1 MYHRLDLFV
10 QENVDRIK
18 LLSTILMISCLVS
31 SIALF
36 YLAIKSSVS
45 LYFVYSALFILIIL
59 FYYKKNRSIFKR
71 GNYWADLITEESNEI
86 VWIKPIKVKHKSI
99 IITIY
104 ETRHFQLLTKNGLKV
119 NIDCSTDERR
129 EIFLEGI
136 KTYLPHAHI
145 GYSYQVDHIYKKD
158 SQNFIQNLRLQN
170 LYMPVCH

>member
-59 FYYKKNRSIFKR
+59 FYFIIKR
-71 GNYWADLITEESNEI
+71 IEECLRE
-86 VWIKPIKVKHKSI
+86 VI
-99 IITIY
+99 IGQI
-104 ETRHFQLLTKNGLKV
+104 LLLRNQTK
-119 NIDCSTDERR
+119 
-129 EIFLEGI
+129 
-136 KTYLPHAHI
+136 
-145 GYSYQVDHIYKKD
+145 
-158 SQNFIQNLRLQN
+158 
-170 LYMPVCH
+170 